1 MDSRCRGRPLTELSD
16 TKTADDSRLIN
27 FGAQITVAFTLLA
40 AATHLASN
48 RLDLVYAIVST
59 ALFAI
64 GFALLALGFWNGIQ
78 RSRIDEVTLSGLV
91 AIDKTHVTTSA
102 RNRLWA
108 AIVLQ
113 IVVGVLFASL
123 RPFTHQAF
131 GLLVPTFGLGIAT
144 LWGSRFAAFHPR
156 EQR

>member
-1 MDSRCRGRPLTELSD
+1 MTELSD
-16 TKTADDSRLIN
+16 TETANDSRLIN
-27 FGAQITVAFTLLA
+27 FGVQMTVAFTLLA
-40 AATHLASN
+40 ATTHIASD

-59 ALFAI
+59 VLFSI

-91 AIDKTHVTTSA
+91 AIDKTHVPTSA

-123 RPFTHQAF
+123 RPFTQQAF

>member
-1 MDSRCRGRPLTELSD
+1 MTEFGQTDST
-16 TKTADDSRLIN
+16 DDARLIN

-40 AATHLASN
+40 AITHIAAK
-48 RLDLVYAIVST
+48 RFDLVFAIVST
-59 ALFAI
+59 VLFAI
-64 GFALLALGFWNGIQ
+64 GLGLLALGFWNGIQ
-78 RSRIDEVTLSGLV
+78 RSRVDEVTLSGLV
-91 AIDKTHVTTSA
+91 SIDKTHVPTSA

-108 AIVLQ
+108 MIVVQ

-123 RPFTHQAF
+123 RPFTQQAF

-156 EQR
+156 DQR